1 MQVRSGDFTP
11 GWKSCFMTEYL
22 SARWFE
28 SMRRVVKEFLRLG
41 LVPYLYDENSY
52 PSGLAGGHVSACVP
66 DARSRY
72 VGANFGEG
80 RDGIPAQ
87 GGLRGHSN
95 HLDPVS
101 GGAHH
106 GRIGGASAQEFSPVR
121 W

>member
-1 MQVRSGDFTP
+1 MQARSGDFTP
-11 GWKSCFMTEYL
+11 GWQSCFMTEYL

-28 SMRRVVKEFLRLG
+28 LMRRVVKEFLRL
-41 LVPYLYDENSY
+41 VPHLYDENSY
-52 PSGLAGGHVSACVP
+52 PSGLAGGHVSARVP

-72 VGANFGEG
+72 VGAIFGEG
-80 RDGIPAQ
+80 PDGIPAQ

-106 GRIGGASAQEFSPVR
+106 GRIGGASAKEFSPVR

>member
-1 MQVRSGDFTP
+1 MQARSGDFTP
-11 GWKSCFMTEYL
+11 VGQSCFMTEYL

-28 SMRRVVKEFLRLG
+28 LMRRVVKEFL
-41 LVPYLYDENSY
+41 PHLYDENSY
-52 PSGLAGGHVSACVP
+52 ASGLAGGHVPARVP
-66 DARSRY
+66 EARSRY
-72 VGANFGEG
+72 VGAIFGEG

-87 GGLRGHSN
+87 SGLRGHSN